1 MYVLDEHNDVI
12 NVIEAPKAF
21 DSNGDAIS
29 VYFKTEGDTIIQTI
43 NCDDSVSLPVM
54 VVFSSHP
61 NITKTAYLT
70 KTKVAAVIS
79 QIDSDI
85 ADASNFT
92 GTPLYWIINATNSIF
107 GAYGIA
113 ADAITTWLIKPTH
126 IKRLQARKSLYN
138 SKYVS
143 MSSNNSLK
151 VVTVLRWQHHGSN
164 DGTYVIR
171 SESLTII

>member
-1 MYVLDEHNDVI
+1 MEKYEKNNI
-12 NVIEAPKAF
+12 
-21 DSNGDAIS
+21 
-29 VYFKTEGDTIIQTI
+29 Y
-43 NCDDSVSLPVM
+43 LP
-54 VVFSSHP
+54 
-61 NITKTAYLT
+61 
-70 KTKVAAVIS
+70 
-79 QIDSDI
+79 DI
-85 ADASNFT
+85 
-92 GTPLYWIINATNSIF
+92 
-107 GAYGIA
+107 
-113 ADAITTWLIKPTH
+113 ITTWLIKPTH